1 MNPAYCN
8 LIEQNFQGTKKIIW
22 TLEVADLVN
31 LSNACKPS
39 GNLIVY
45 TVNYFF
51 LSEHVE
57 EQLAQSL
64 QVVPSLPLV
73 ARKVRPIM
81 HQYISLC
88 IAGQGWRMA
97 MERLLE

>member
-1 MNPAYCN
+1 M
-8 LIEQNFQGTKKIIW
+8 Q
-22 TLEVADLVN
+22 
-31 LSNACKPS
+31 PS
-39 GNLIVY
+39 GNLILY

-64 QVVPSLPLV
+64 QVFPSLPLV

-88 IAGQGWRMA
+88 IAGQGWKMA